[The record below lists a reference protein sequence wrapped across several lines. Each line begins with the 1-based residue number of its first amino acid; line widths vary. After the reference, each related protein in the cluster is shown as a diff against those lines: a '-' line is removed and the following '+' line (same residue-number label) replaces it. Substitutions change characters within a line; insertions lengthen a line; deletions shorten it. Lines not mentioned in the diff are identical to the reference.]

1 MESSNYDDPRSHR
14 GISVTSRKLMP
25 LATTKYGDLW
35 SRNSVCYFRI
45 MIHNIRTFPVSRS
58 GGGSGSAELY
68 IASLSVF
75 RVFID
80 YAELSVKIDF
90 SRGG

>member
-1 MESSNYDDPRSHR
+1 MESSNYDGPRSHR

-45 MIHNIRTFPVSRS
+45 MIHNIRTFPIPAALIAPT
-58 GGGSGSAELY
+58 GSDELY
-68 IASLSVF
+68 IAFLSVL
-75 RVFID
+75 RLFID
-80 YAELSVKIDF
+80 TKLTELSVKI
-90 SRGG
+90 